1 MRPFNNDPKVMDRSC
16 FPQQVRFYDT
26 TLRDGGQ
33 TIEVTFNPDE
43 KVMIAELLDDV
54 AIKRIEVGMPVV
66 SRQDWEAASH
76 IVNKN
81 LNAEP
86 GVLPDASNLT

>member
-1 MRPFNNDPKVMDRSC
+1 MRPFDNDPKVMDRSC
-16 FPQQVRFYDT
+16 FPQQVRFYDA

-54 AIKRIEVGMPVV
+54 GIERIEVGMPVV
-66 SRQDWEAASH
+66 SR
-76 IVNKN
+76 
-81 LNAEP
+81 
-86 GVLPDASNLT
+86 